1 MSNPFN
7 QPPIAPYRNPPIHPE
22 YYAPRKFTISNI
34 SLGLST
40 TITTSSDHDYVVG
53 QLVRTWIPS
62 FYGTF
67 QLNGQENYV
76 TSIPASN
83 QVVINLD
90 SRAYDTFIPSPA
102 YGPTPPQIC
111 AIGDVNSGQTNIS
124 PSNINL
130 NIPGSFINI
139 S

>member
-7 QPPIAPYRNPPIHPE
+7 QPPIAPERNPPIHPE
-22 YYAPRKFTISNI
+22 YYAPRKYNI
-34 SLGLST
+34 SAITRGMTT
-40 TITTSSDHDYVVG
+40 TITTSEDHDYVAG

-62 FYGTF
+62 FFGTYE
-67 QLNGQENYV
+67 LNGQENYV
-76 TSIPASN
+76 ISVPTSN
-83 QVVINLD
+83 QVIISLD
-90 SRAYDTFIPSPA
+90 SRAYTAFISSPP
-102 YGPTPPQIC
+102 YSNTPAQIC

-124 PSNINL
+124 PSNLNL